1 MTYFEKED
9 IINIASINYDWDKLK
24 NKTLLISGGTGF
36 IGNFICQVIKYKNK
50 YNNQNTKIIS
60 ISRNG
65 GSNEDNII
73 YIKADIRNQINIT
86 EKIDYV
92 LHLASNTHP
101 QVYASDPIG
110 TITTNIIGC
119 INLLNIVVKNKA
131 KFFFASSVEIY
142 GNSDDDFP
150 MNENYC
156 GYIDCNNARSGYN
169 ESKRVCES
177 LIQAYRLKYGVY
189 CVIGRFARIFGHDK
203 KNDSKAIAQ
212 FINKAILKEDIIL
225 KSDGRQRYSFCYIVD
240 AVSAIFKL
248 IFDGVDGEA
257 YNISDDDENCTLYD
271 YANFIASLSNKK
283 VVFKIEKNDFAS
295 KSCNAVL
302 DNNKIKKLG
311 WIPLYSVKDGLL
323 RTYTIEKEYKKL
335 NG

>member
-1 MTYFEKED
+1 MTYIEKED

-24 NKTLLISGGTGF
+24 NKTILISGGTGF

-50 YNNQNTKIIS
+50 YSNQNTKIIS

-65 GSNEDNII
+65 GNNEDNII
-73 YIKADIRNQINIT
+73 YIKADIRNRININ

-101 QVYASDPIG
+101 QAYASDPIG
-110 TITTNIIGC
+110 TITTNILGC
-119 INLLNIVVKNKA
+119 INLLDIAVKNNA

-150 MNENYC
+150 MNEKYC

-177 LIQAYRLKYGVY
+177 LIQAYRMKHGVY
-189 CVIGRFARIFGHDK
+189 CVIARFARVFGHDK

-212 FINKAILKEDIIL
+212 FINKALLKEDIIL

-257 YNISDDDENCTLYD
+257 YNISDDDENLTLYD

-283 VVFKIEKNDFAS
+283 VVFEIEKNEFVS

-311 WIPLYSVKDGLL
+311 WTPLYSVKDGLL
-323 RTYTIEKEYKKL
+323 RTYTIEKEYK
-335 NG
+335 